1 MEKAIEGTKSM
12 ILEELISLQ
21 SKLFEA
27 GYKEELK
34 GRDEELVLES
44 EDDGLDEEEDESQ
57 EDEVVVVVDDDD
69 DDDEEECQSS
79 LTSVEGV

>member
-1 MEKAIEGTKSM
+1 M

-44 EDDGLDEEEDESQ
+44 EDDGLDDEEDESQ
-57 EDEVVVVVDDDD
+57 EDEVVVVDD